1 MNTFFTELFAY
12 SNHFNQQ
19 LAAIF
24 QAEQEKCSEK
34 SISLFNHILN
44 AHHIWNSRITEKQ
57 TSFVVWG
64 KHPVAELK
72 RIDQENYQTTL
83 EILERYDLNDAMNY
97 ANSNG
102 QKFSN
107 SIHDIL
113 FHIINHS
120 TYHRAQIASEFKQS
134 GLQPLVTDYIFY
146 KRAHIKPDYN
156 KL

>member
-1 MNTFFTELFAY
+1 MNTFFAELFAY
-12 SNHFNQQ
+12 SNHYNQQ
-19 LAAIF
+19 LAVII

-44 AHHIWNSRITEKQ
+44 AHHIWNSRITDKQ

-72 RIDQENYQTTL
+72 SIDQENYQTTL
-83 EILERYDLNDAMNY
+83 EILDRYDLNDTLNY
-97 ANSNG
+97 ANSSG
-102 QKFSN
+102 QTFGN
-107 SIHDIL
+107 SIRDIL

-146 KRAHIKPDYN
+146 KRAHIKPDHN